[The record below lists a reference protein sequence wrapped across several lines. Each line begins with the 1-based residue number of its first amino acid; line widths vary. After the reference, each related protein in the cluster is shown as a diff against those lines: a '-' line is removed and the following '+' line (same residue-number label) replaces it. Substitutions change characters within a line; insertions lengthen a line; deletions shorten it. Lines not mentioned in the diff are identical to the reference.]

1 MRCQITQIP
10 GTIIR
15 LRHLISQFKTTLIA
29 ICVRLTTQIIGEIL
43 VNDLVLEKE
52 MIEIE
57 IEWIDVIDMGMVKF
71 ETTTVVE

>member
-1 MRCQITQIP
+1 MRCQINQIP

-29 ICVRLTTQIIGEIL
+29 ICVRLTTQIIGKML

-57 IEWIDVIDMGMVKF
+57 LIDVIDMGMVKF
-71 ETTTVVE
+71 DVATVIE